1 MNILMLSKT
10 DLNLTKM
17 HQKIKHHRVGNI
29 AKWKSTR
36 SAGMRFWS
44 LIINTEGANALYRF
58 FFLCQQS
65 GFLWVHFPG
74 ILRVHFPG
82 ILRIQLLMSYADQD
96 MPCCVLGQDNNLNV
110 LQVNFLLK
118 FLTSGENQL

>member
-17 HQKIKHHRVGNI
+17 YQKIKHHRVGNI

-44 LIINTEGANALYRF
+44 LITNTEGANALYRF

-65 GFLWVHFPG
+65 GFLW
-74 ILRVHFPG
+74 VHFPG